1 MTFERVLRWLPIV
14 ALIAILIVARLRAW
28 MLNRRGQRVVVI
40 GWHRPAREVIYDTL
54 VLVAFLTWLYF
65 LVAQVWPR
73 LWSGVPAWLTKQ
85 LIDAPALRYVGAA
98 LAISGPI
105 LFAAS
110 LRSFASSWRIGIDRT
125 QPPPLVTGGVFS
137 WTRNPIYTAFDLIII
152 GALLIHGRVIFL
164 ISGAVLVLLVHGVVL
179 REERFLDAQFGD
191 AFRNYCGRV
200 RRYGLL

>member
-1 MTFERVLRWLPIV
+1 MSFERILRWLPIA
-14 ALIAILIVARLRAW
+14 ALIAILITARVRAW

-40 GWHRPAREVIYDTL
+40 DWHRPAREVIYDTL
-54 VLVAFLTWLYF
+54 VLVAFLIWLYF

-73 LWSGVPAWLTKQ
+73 LWTGVPAWLTKT
-85 LIDAPALRYVGAA
+85 LVEVPAFRYVGAA
-98 LAISGPI
+98 MAISGPM

-110 LRSFASSWRIGIDRT
+110 LRSFANSWRIGIDRA
-125 QPPPLVTGGVFS
+125 QPPPLVTAGVFS

-164 ISGAVLVLLVHGVVL
+164 LLGAVLVLMVHGVVL
-179 REERFLDAQFGD
+179 REERFLDVQFGD
-191 AFRNYCGRV
+191 AFRDYCGRV